1 MFRILRFH
9 LRLLV
14 AFTKKYRG
22 VILAGTIIGVVTFWL
37 MPKILKILPKFGS
50 TNRIAIVGRYSL
62 SDIPLSIQQ
71 EISFGLT
78 TISETQEVLPGIAKS
93 WSVSEDGKIYI
104 FNLRDDLF
112 WHDGTRLKSRDINY
126 SFKEATIDYPN
137 DSTLIV
143 TLSEAYAALPAQLS
157 RPAFKIGL
165 IGVGDNKIIKIKKNG
180 LYLEEL
186 RLSNGTIYRFY
197 VSQNLAK
204 IAYKLGEVDTLTDQ
218 IPGDELEKWPNTE
231 TVPTIRY
238 DRYIVLLF
246 NTTSIDKSS
255 RQSLAYAVDKK
266 RWNPRVYGP
275 ISPKSWAYNQDVKFY
290 EYDPAKAA
298 AVKKLSQI
306 TISTLPAFAKDAELV
321 KSDWEKFGIKVQI
334 IVEDVIPENFES
346 LLIAQAIPIDPDQY
360 HLWHSTQTTN
370 ITRLDDKRIDKI
382 LEDGRKISD
391 QAKRISL
398 YKDFQKY
405 LLEDMPA
412 IFLYYQT
419 TNTLTRK

>member
-9 LRLLV
+9 LRLVV
-14 AFTKKYRG
+14 AFVNKYRG
-22 VILAGTIIGVVTFWL
+22 VILAGIIMGVVTFWL
-37 MPKILKILPKFGS
+37 IPKVLKILPKFGS
-50 TNRIAIVGRYSL
+50 TNKIAIVGRYSL

-78 TISETQEVLPGIAKS
+78 TISEKQEILPGIAKS

-126 SFKEATIDYPN
+126 SFKDATIDYPN
-137 DSTLIV
+137 DSTLTI

-157 RPAFKIGL
+157 RPAFKFGL
-165 IGVGDNKIIKIKKNG
+165 IGLGGNRVIKIKKNG

-186 RLSNGTIYRFY
+186 KLSNGTIYRFY

-204 IAYKLGEVDTLTDQ
+204 IAYKLGEVDILTDQ

-231 TVPTIRY
+231 TIPTIRY

-246 NTTSIDKSS
+246 NTPSIDKSS

-266 RWNPRVYGP
+266 RWSPRSYGP

-290 EYDPAKAA
+290 EYDPTKAV

-306 TISTLPAFAKDAELV
+306 TISTLPAFLKDAELV

-334 IVEDVIPENFES
+334 IVGDVIPESFET

-360 HLWHSTQTTN
+360 HLWHSTQITN
-370 ITRLDDKRIDKI
+370 ITRLDNKRIDKI
-382 LEDGRKISD
+382 LEDGRKTSD
-391 QAKRISL
+391 QAKRLLL

-405 LLEDMPA
+405 LLEDMPT

-419 TNTLTRK
+419 TNTLIRK